1 MYLKTGQFA
10 SGCVETASRQINLKP
25 DYPVENRAVGNTTFI
40 RVEDF
45 QDY

>member
-25 DYPVENRAVGNTTFI
+25 DYPVENRSVSNSKFI
-40 RVEDF
+40 CVQDL